1 MILLDEY
8 FNNKKALSLHT
19 DNAKVLL
26 VYVNNLLTEYIR
38 ATKKQLPINGL
49 THNLISGNLNGD
61 GGYRLTDSKTGAKL
75 SSHKLGKGIDI
86 FDPENDL
93 DAYITDS
100 ILERNYLYREHP
112 MHTPRW
118 CHLTTRSPSSGKRSF
133 FP

>member
-38 ATKKQLPINGL
+38 STKKQLPINGL

-86 FDPENDL
+86 FDPKNEL
-93 DAYITDS
+93 DDWITDE
-100 ILERNYLYREHP
+100 ILERNYLFREHP
-112 MHTPRW
+112 THTSHW
-118 CHLTTRSPSSGKRSF
+118 CHLTTRYPSSRKRTF
-133 FP
+133 YP

>member
-8 FNNKKALSLHT
+8 FNNKKALSLHI

-61 GGYRLTDSKTGAKL
+61 GAYRLKDSKTGVTL

-93 DAYITDS
+93 DAYITDA
-100 ILERNYLYREHP
+100 ILERNYLFREHP
-112 MHTPRW
+112 MHTIGW
-118 CHLTTRSPSSGKRSF
+118 CHLTTRYPSSRKRTF
-133 FP
+133 YP